1 MRKNIYKL
9 VDLYRH
15 NKILAVFSV
24 LFLILVVLNPGYAAH
39 IPQYVDWDTIVLL
52 AGMLVITETFKASG
66 FFSLIA
72 SVFVTRIRTERT
84 LALFLIMVTAL
95 LSMFLTNDITL
106 FIIVPF
112 TLAIRQ
118 IIANDTVK
126 LVIFEA
132 MAVNAGSM
140 LSPVGNPQNM
150 FLWNLSSIGFFD
162 FVEMMLL
169 PFLISLSV
177 LMIFAFFVFSGK
189 NIVVNKSLE
198 AYRTFDLKL
207 FATAL
212 LLITVFLLTNEYGI
226 HFTGLLIVLVTMFLF
241 YPFVLKISDWT
252 IIVLIII
259 MFIDFKLLGDI
270 DSVRKYASSLFNG
283 KASTYWSS
291 LMLSQV
297 VSNVPAA
304 IFASGFSS
312 FTKYIAYGVNVGGN
326 GIVIG
331 SLANIIALRL
341 EGSREVWGVF
351 HKYSI
356 PYLLIVS
363 VLVWF
368 SVFVMW

>member
-15 NKILAVFSV
+15 NRILAVFSALLLV
-24 LFLILVVLNPGYAAH
+24 LVILNPGYAEH
-39 IPQYVDWDTIVLL
+39 IPDYVDWDTIVLL
-52 AGMLVITETFKASG
+52 TGMLVITETFKASG
-66 FFSLIA
+66 FFSAIA
-72 SVFVTRIRTERT
+72 SAFVTRIRTERM
-84 LALFLIMVTAL
+84 LAFFLITVTAV

-118 IIANDTVK
+118 IISNDTVK

-150 FLWNLSSIGFFD
+150 FLWNLSGTGFFD
-162 FVEMMLL
+162 FMKMMFL
-169 PFLISLSV
+169 PFLLSFGV
-177 LMIFAFFVFSGK
+177 LMIFVFFVFPAR
-189 NIVVNKSLE
+189 NIVVNTSSGE
-198 AYRTFDLKL
+198 YRPFDIKL
-207 FATAL
+207 FVIAL
-212 LLITVFLLTNEYGI
+212 LMITVFLFANEYGI
-226 HFTGLLIVLVTMFLF
+226 HFTGLLIVLITVFLF
-241 YPFVLKISDWT
+241 YPFVLKSSDWT

-259 MFIDFKLLGDI
+259 MFIDFRLLGDI
-270 DSVRKYASSLFNG
+270 ELVRRYAPSLFSGEQN
-283 KASTYWSS
+283 TYWSS
-291 LMLSQV
+291 LVLSQI

-341 EGSREVWGVF
+341 EGSKEVWKLF

-356 PYLLIVS
+356 VYLLIVS
-363 VLVWF
+363 VLVWLAEF
-368 SVFVMW
+368 ILS